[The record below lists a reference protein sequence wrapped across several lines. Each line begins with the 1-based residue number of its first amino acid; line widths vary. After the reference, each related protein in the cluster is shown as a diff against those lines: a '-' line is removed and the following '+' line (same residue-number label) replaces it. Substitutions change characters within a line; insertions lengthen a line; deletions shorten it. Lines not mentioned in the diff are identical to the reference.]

1 MSKPKIVGTG
11 PIGQVAIDILEP
23 FGPIAIAPD
32 HRTESLMPLLAEA
45 VGLAVRGEAK
55 IDVAVMD
62 AAPHLKVIARSG
74 VGYNN
79 VDIAEAT
86 SRKIPVVYTPGAGA
100 RAVAEAALALMLALS
115 KRILHWDTRMK
126 AGDWAS
132 RSDISNR
139 DLDGA
144 TLGIVGFG
152 RIGQIVAELAKA
164 FNMTILAYDPY
175 VTAQRAEQLGVQIV
189 DLDDLMGQCDFIT
202 LHANVTDETRGMI
215 NRQRLERVKPGSYLV
230 NLARGDLI
238 ESLDIVHEALCNG
251 RLAGAGLDVYS
262 PEPPDVSHPIF
273 KMPNCVTAPHAL
285 AMTSGAMERIFR
297 AMAQDMVAVLTGK
310 RPKDVVNPEVL

>member
-1 MSKPKIVGTG
+1 MAKPKIVATG

-23 FGPIAIAPD
+23 FGPIAVAPD
-32 HRTESLMPLLAEA
+32 HRTESLMPLLDEA

-62 AAPHLKVIARSG
+62 AAPNLKVIARSG

-86 SRKIPVVYTPGAGA
+86 SRRIPVVYTPGAGA
-100 RAVAEAALALMLALS
+100 RAVAEAALAMMLALA
-115 KRILHWDTRMK
+115 KRMLHWDARMK

-132 RSDISNR
+132 RADISNR

-144 TLGIVGFG
+144 TLGIVGLG
-152 RIGQIVAELAKA
+152 RIGQIVAQLAKP
-164 FNMTILAYDPY
+164 FGMTILAYDPY
-175 VTAQRAEQLGVQIV
+175 VTAQRAKELGAEIV
-189 DLDDLMGQCDFIT
+189 ELDDLVSRSDFIT

-215 NRQRLERVKPGSYLV
+215 NRRRLERVKPGSYLV
-230 NLARGDLI
+230 NMARGDLI
-238 ESLDIVHEALCNG
+238 ESLDIVHEALCDG
-251 RLAGAGLDVYS
+251 RLAGAGLDVFA

-273 KMPNCVTAPHAL
+273 SLTNCITAPHTL
-285 AMTSGAMERIFR
+285 AMTTGAMERIFK
-297 AMAQDMVAVLTGK
+297 AMALDMAAVLTGK
-310 RPKDVVNPEVL
+310 RPKDVVNPQVL